1 MPSMNPCALFRRFDN
16 TCRLGARRFLG
27 VLLSVAA
34 GVAATATAVNARA
47 GEVRVAVAANFT
59 APMTLLAADFEKAS
73 GHKLLLS
80 YGATGRFYAQIGNG
94 APFDVLLAADVA
106 TPQKLVQEGKAVK
119 GSAFTYAQGR
129 LALWSARPQLVDAQ
143 GDVLRRGNF
152 RHVAIASPLLAPYGA
167 AAAQT
172 LQQLGLS
179 TAIAPKLVTA
189 ESIGQAFTMVA
200 SGNAELGFV
209 ALSQVLA
216 SGQLKS
222 GSLWVVPASLHSPI
236 RQDAVLLQRGLSNPA
251 AAALLVFLKS
261 DRAKAVIT
269 SFGYE
274 GVAR

>member
-1 MPSMNPCALFRRFDN
+1 
-16 TCRLGARRFLG
+16 
-27 VLLSVAA
+27 
-34 GVAATATAVNARA
+34 
-47 GEVRVAVAANFT
+47 
-59 APMTLLAADFEKAS
+59 MTLLAADFEKAS

-119 GSAFTYAQGR
+119 DSAFTYAQGR